1 MNRILIAM
9 MIAGVALFMT
19 GCENGD
25 GTDQVLITQADNHGN
40 VSIPRGGEVIVV
52 LSGNPSTGYEWELA
66 ETDSSLLPLIGLSFT
81 QHSGMPGSGGEYS
94 FKFKAIATGRV
105 HLRLVYKRPWE
116 TQIAETFE
124 VTITIN

>member
-19 GCENGD
+19 GCDNGG
-25 GTDQVLITQADNHGN
+25 GTDQVLITQADNQSI
-40 VSIPRGGEVIVV
+40 VSIPEGGEVIVV
-52 LSGNPSTGYEWELA
+52 LPGNPSTGYEWELA
-66 ETDSSLLPLIGLSFT
+66 ETDASLLPLIDSSFA
-81 QHSGMPGSGGEYS
+81 QHSDMPGSGGEYR
-94 FKFKAIATGRV
+94 FKFKAIASGRV

-116 TQIAETFE
+116 TQVAETFE